1 MGYSFNPQKKRL
13 EICKALSCRTIEIA
27 CLVNV
32 GITNRSCR
40 ESLRYRNYVPIIN
53 FVAMIQFDSFFFW
66 NFLIHKT
73 LELKYRLPKTN
84 LAVFPLQMNQILIPE
99 LKPCCFKWFW
109 WNKGTHP
116 TPHSAWSWKFD
127 SKHPSS
133 KRNQRLV
140 SLASWVD
147 VHSTKTWKMTYEN
160 HLTMKVVYIWYLQPI
175 KGSFYLYI
183 YIYLGD
189 GGPSIINPPID
200 IRKIM
205 DFQTDSWLWVQKKN
219 IFQFS
224 GVSNFFCTKNY
235 PIFWLKVSSQS
246 GFLLGQKDP
255 FSGGVAYLSRNLC
268 QDGRFNLFGF
278 GQSCWMGNFSFLARH
293 NIHVSTAVKITNR
306 KSLVKQS
313 ERT

>member
-32 GITNRSCR
+32 GVTNRSCR

-183 YIYLGD
+183 YISWGWRPLNHQPTNWHPENHGFSNRLMTLGAKKKTFFNFQACRIFFA
-189 GGPSIINPPID
+189 PKII
-200 IRKIM
+200 R
-205 DFQTDSWLWVQKKN
+205 
-219 IFQFS
+219 FS
-224 GVSNFFCTKNY
+224 GSK
-235 PIFWLKVSSQS
+235 
-246 GFLLGQKDP
+246 
-255 FSGGVAYLSRNLC
+255 
-268 QDGRFNLFGF
+268 
-278 GQSCWMGNFSFLARH
+278 FLA
-293 NIHVSTAVKITNR
+293 NPASFWVKKTHF
-306 KSLVKQS
+306 QGG
-313 ERT
+313 

>member
-32 GITNRSCR
+32 GVTNRSCR

-183 YIYLGD
+183 YISWGWRPLNHQPTNWHPENHGFSNRLMTLGAKKKHF
-189 GGPSIINPPID
+189 SIF
-200 IRKIM
+200 RRVE
-205 DFQTDSWLWVQKKN
+205 FFLHQK
-219 IFQFS
+219 
-224 GVSNFFCTKNY
+224 
-235 PIFWLKVSSQS
+235 
-246 GFLLGQKDP
+246 
-255 FSGGVAYLSRNLC
+255 LS
-268 QDGRFNLFGF
+268 D
-278 GQSCWMGNFSFLARH
+278 FLA
-293 NIHVSTAVKITNR
+293 
-306 KSLVKQS
+306 QS
-313 ERT
+313 F